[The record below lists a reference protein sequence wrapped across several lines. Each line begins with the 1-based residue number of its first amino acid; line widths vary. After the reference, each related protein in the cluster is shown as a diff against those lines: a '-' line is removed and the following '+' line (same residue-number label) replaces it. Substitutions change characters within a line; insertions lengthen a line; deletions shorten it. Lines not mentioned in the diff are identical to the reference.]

1 MSPIRA
7 ANPNR
12 VVQDYLQVNGGAE
25 RLVIMLAS
33 GLGFDLGVSGIYPGF
48 SGSGDLKGLAP
59 HLPGKLLEC
68 LPRIPRALIAF
79 SRGMLLPAEPDCV
92 IYSGIYAPLA
102 VCQQTRGKRILYCH
116 TPPRF
121 AFDQEVE
128 YLRRVPRLARPALR
142 ACIHRYRDAYLKSVR
157 AMDVVVTPSL
167 HVQARLEAQ
176 TGVRAEVIYP
186 PVDVECFRFIDQQDY
201 YLSVGRLE
209 PHKRIERIVRAFLLM
224 PDKQLIVAAG
234 GSQLHA
240 LQALAAGAANIRFVG
255 WQDEKGL
262 ATLTGQAIAVLYVS
276 RDEDF
281 GMSAVESMAAGKP
294 VIGVAEGGLRES
306 IVDGQTG
313 ILLPPDP
320 SAEAIAAAVGRLPA
334 SVALG
339 MRAACEFR
347 AQAFSRQRFLTAFEN
362 LLSR

>member
-1 MSPIRA
+1 MNPIHA
-7 ANPNR
+7 VNPNR

-33 GLGFDLGVSGIYPGF
+33 GLGFDLGVSGVYPGF
-48 SGSGDLKGLAP
+48 SSTGDLKGVTP
-59 HLPGKLLEC
+59 HLPGKLLTC
-68 LPRIPRALIAF
+68 LPRIPRALAAF
-79 SRGMLLPAEPDCV
+79 SQGMLLPADPDCI

-102 VCQQTRGKRILYCH
+102 VCGQARGKRILYCH

-121 AFDQEVE
+121 AFDREAE
-128 YLRRVPRLARPALR
+128 YLHRVPRLMRPALR
-142 ACIHRYRDAYLKSVR
+142 LCIHRYRNAYVKSIR

-167 HVQARLEAQ
+167 HVQARLEAL

-186 PVDVECFRFIDQQDY
+186 PVDIERFRFIDQQDY

-209 PHKRIERIVRAFLLM
+209 SHKRIDRIVRAFLRM
-224 PDKQLIVAAG
+224 PDKQLVVAAG
-234 GSQLHA
+234 GSQL
-240 LQALAAGAANIRFVG
+240 QALRALAGGAANVRFVG
-255 WQDEKGL
+255 WQDEKRL
-262 ATLTGQAIAVLYVS
+262 ATLTGHAIAVLYVS

-294 VIGVAEGGLRES
+294 VIGVDEGGLRES

-320 SAEAIAAAVGRLPA
+320 SSDAIAAAVERMPA

-339 MRAACEFR
+339 MRAACECR
-347 AQAFSRQRFLTAFEN
+347 ARAFSHQCFLTAFED